1 MKIKLQ
7 SSYANTLSLPNFSVS
22 SKSSAR
28 LRKAFKYTGSNS
40 TALLQFFIAYYQSYD
55 YNLLKGWTDLTFL
68 LENLIEHPIK
78 YFLLL
83 KITSYNLKVSPLF
96 KRVEK
101 LQRVR
106 GYTISIIAYV

>member
-55 YNLLKGWTDLTFL
+55 YNLLKCWTDLNL
-68 LENLIEHPIK
+68 LMENLIIHPIK
-78 YFLLL
+78 YFLLFEG
-83 KITSYNLKVSPLF
+83 KN
-96 KRVEK
+96 
-101 LQRVR
+101 
-106 GYTISIIAYV
+106 